1 MDEVEVSTVVYVP
14 PDEAYDFLVDF
25 PRYADYSKY
34 LEEVRRDGDGSPGT
48 RYALRFAW
56 WKLTYTAQT
65 RVVDANPP
73 NKLDWRVTKD
83 IDADGYWSVADV
95 SEEAPKDVDAASEVT
110 LRIEY
115 DPDSVTAGSIDLPR
129 FVSLSWVVEKVTPLI
144 QNEAERVVER
154 IVTDL
159 EGEHRDVELTVHTR
173 PDAI

>member
-14 PDEAYDFLVDF
+14 PGEAYDFLVDF

-34 LEEVRRDGDGSPGT
+34 LEGVRRDGDGSPGT

-65 RVVDANPP
+65 RVVGADPP

-83 IDADGYWSVADV
+83 IDADGYWSVADI
-95 SEEAPKDVDAASEVT
+95 SEEAPEGADAASEVT

-129 FVSLSWVVEKVTPLI
+129 LVSLSWVVEKVKPLI

-159 EGEHRDVELTVHTR
+159 EGEHRDVELTIHTR